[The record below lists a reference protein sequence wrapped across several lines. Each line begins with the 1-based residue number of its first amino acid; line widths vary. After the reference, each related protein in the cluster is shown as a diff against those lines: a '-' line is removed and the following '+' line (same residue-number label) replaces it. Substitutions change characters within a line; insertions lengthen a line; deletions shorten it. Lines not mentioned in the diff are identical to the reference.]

1 MRFDKR
7 GLIGKR
13 GLSDVVTTGL
23 IILLAI
29 AAVVI
34 VWSFVRPAITDV
46 GEKISG
52 ECLTVDVEPVSCTGS
67 GASVRVKNGPG
78 DTTID
83 TVRVIFYTGT
93 DGSGTSTVEPTGDV
107 SACTN
112 IAPLQ
117 TATCTV
123 ATPAGAA
130 GGSVGVAPV
139 IGGRVCSESTV
150 YVDCS

>member
-52 ECLTVDVEPVSCTGS
+52 ECLTVDVEPVSCTS
-67 GASVRVKNGPG
+67 GGRAVSVRNGPG
-78 DTTID
+78 ETTVSS
-83 TVRVIFYTGT
+83 VRLVFYNSAET
-93 DGSGTSTVEPTGDV
+93 SSTVETPSG
-107 SACTN
+107 CTS
-112 IAPLQ
+112 IAPLA
-117 TATCTV
+117 TALCTLTSTPSPNNKV
-123 ATPAGAA
+123 AVAA
-130 GGSVGVAPV
+130 V
-139 IGGRVCSESTV
+139 INNRVCPESTTKI
-150 YVDCS
+150 DCAP